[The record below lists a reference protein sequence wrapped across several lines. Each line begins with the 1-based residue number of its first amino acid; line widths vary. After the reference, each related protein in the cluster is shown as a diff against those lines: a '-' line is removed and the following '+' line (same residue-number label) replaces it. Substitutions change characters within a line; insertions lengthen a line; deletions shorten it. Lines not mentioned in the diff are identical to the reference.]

1 MDSKLK
7 RYGLSGYNK
16 PKRTPSHK
24 TKSHMVM
31 AKVGDKTKLI
41 RFGQQGV
48 SGSPKKS
55 GESSSYRK
63 RRESFKARHSKNIA
77 KGKMSAA
84 WWADRVKWL
93 VALLALPASLL
104 SSEPTTVTLAWN
116 PPKEGDTVT
125 GYILYTRTDLTTE
138 QSVDSTKQIPTN
150 WFKLTT
156 TPTNG
161 WKITQR
167 LGPVTNTSITI
178 TQTTFFTLTAT
189 NQIGESPFSEG
200 VWCPAKPST
209 PQISIKL
216 P

>member
-1 MDSKLK
+1 MK
-7 RYGLSGYNK
+7 
-16 PKRTPSHK
+16 
-24 TKSHMVM
+24 
-31 AKVGDKTKLI
+31 KLI
-41 RFGQQGV
+41 
-48 SGSPKKS
+48 P
-55 GESSSYRK
+55 
-63 RRESFKARHSKNIA
+63 
-77 KGKMSAA
+77 
-84 WWADRVKWL
+84 
-93 VALLALPASLL
+93 LLALTNAVLA
-104 SSEPTTVTLAWN
+104 SEPTTVTLTWDA
-116 PPKEGDTVT
+116 PKKGDTVT

-161 WKITQR
+161 WRVTQR

-178 TQTTFFTLTAT
+178 TQTTYFTLTAT